1 MRGKLKLWVKNYCRH
16 FINTGVK
23 GSIAV
28 VITPLTALML
38 DQKERFIRTGLT
50 VEFVG
55 STQDNSDAIEAVL
68 NGKVQLVY
76 ISPESV
82 LNNKNFRGMLQRD
95 IYQENLVALVVDEAH
110 CIKLW

>member
-1 MRGKLKLWVKNYCRH
+1 MGKELLQT
-16 FINTGVK
+16 FFNTGVK

-38 DQKERFIRTGLT
+38 DQKEQFIRTGLT

-55 STQDNSDAIEAVL
+55 STQHNSDAIEAVL

-82 LNNKNFRGMLQRD
+82 LTIRIFKECFKG
-95 IYQENLVALVVDEAH
+95 IY
-110 CIKLW
+110 IKKIWLL